1 MAIPH
6 YCALFFDVLFSII
19 IDAVVNKTFGVD
31 MMSVKEILEKR
42 RSVRHYD
49 SNYTISSEMLASLIE
64 SASKSPN
71 GNNIQATRYLVID
84 DPHLRDLLLPIAFN
98 QQQVTEASALIVVLG
113 DYQAFEKENIIN
125 IHEEGFQQGFFDASL
140 RDYLASAAINYYAN
154 KSKEELTIELTRDA
168 SLASMSLILLA
179 NEAGLET
186 ITMSGYDSEQ
196 LKLILHISERYL
208 DVMLIAI
215 GKGIKD
221 GHKTVRHDV
230 NKVIYKNKIQ

>member
-1 MAIPH
+1 
-6 YCALFFDVLFSII
+6 
-19 IDAVVNKTFGVD
+19 
-31 MMSVKEILEKR
+31 MSVKDILEKR

-49 SNYTISSEMLASLIE
+49 SNYKVSSETVTSLIE

-84 DPHLRDLLLPIAFN
+84 DAHLRDLLLPIAFN
-98 QQQVTEASALIVVLG
+98 QQQVTEASTLIVILG
-113 DYQAFEKENIIN
+113 DYHAFEKENILK
-125 IHEEGFQQGFFDASL
+125 IHEEGFQAGFFDATL
-140 RDYLASAAINYYAN
+140 RDYLAGAAINYYAN
-154 KSKEELTIELTRDA
+154 KSIEDLSIELTRDA

-196 LKLILHISERYL
+196 LKSALKISDRYL
-208 DVMLIAI
+208 DVMLIAM
-215 GKGIKD
+215 GKGIKE

-230 NKVIYKNKIQ
+230 NKVIYKNKI

>member
-1 MAIPH
+1 
-6 YCALFFDVLFSII
+6 
-19 IDAVVNKTFGVD
+19 
-31 MMSVKEILEKR
+31 MSVKDILEKR
-42 RSVRHYD
+42 RSVRHYVP
-49 SNYTISSEMLASLIE
+49 NYKVSSETVASLIE

-84 DPHLRDLLLPIAFN
+84 EPYLRDLLLPIAFN
-98 QQQVTEASALIVVLG
+98 QQQVTDASVLIVVLG
-113 DYQAFEKENIIN
+113 DYQAFEKENIMK
-125 IHEEGFQQGFFDASL
+125 IHEEGFQEGFFDISL
-140 RDYLASAAINYYAN
+140 RDYLAGAAINYYAN

-179 NEAGLET
+179 NESGLET

-196 LKLILHISERYL
+196 LKSALDISERYL

-215 GKGIKD
+215 GKGIKS

-230 NKVIYKNKIQ
+230 NKVIYKNKIH